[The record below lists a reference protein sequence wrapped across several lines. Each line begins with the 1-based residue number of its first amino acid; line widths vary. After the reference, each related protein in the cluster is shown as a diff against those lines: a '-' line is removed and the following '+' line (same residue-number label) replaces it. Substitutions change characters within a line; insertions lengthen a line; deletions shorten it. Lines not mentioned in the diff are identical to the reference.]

1 MIQLRQLLVVKA
13 PESLLVRAEL
23 VEFSAKFLRRSCGPM
38 VLEGGTNA
46 ARRHET
52 VGEEQETLR
61 TSEDLHEGD
70 TRAMYPLGVFEV
82 GTSVGIID
90 IHLVGIMISPFNV
103 QNEARFAKDGRFK
116 VALPLSAFRDASAD
130 FVKLWRRNSKG
141 DREA

>member
-38 VLEGGTNA
+38 VLERGTNA

-70 TRAMYPLGVFEV
+70 ARAMYPLGVFEV